1 MKYRRFGRTELAMP
15 VFSCGGMRYQ
25 FKWQDVSP
33 QDIPSENQDNL
44 EATIRRAVELGIN
57 HIETARG
64 YGSSEMQL
72 GRILPSF
79 PRDKIIVQTK
89 VAPMAT
95 ADDFFRTFDKSMSL
109 LRLDHVDLLSLHGI
123 NNRQLLD
130 WSMKKGGCLEAARKL
145 QSEGRAKHVGFSTHA
160 TTDLIL
166 EAVNSG
172 GFDYMNVHWYFV
184 NDLNWSAVEA
194 ANRLDMGLF
203 IISPNDK

>member
-1 MKYRRFGRTELAMP
+1 MKYRRFGRTGLAMP

-33 QDIPSENQDNL
+33 QEIPADNQDNL

-79 PRDKIIVQTK
+79 ARDRIIVQTK
-89 VAPMAT
+89 VAPMAS
-95 ADDFFRTFDKSMSL
+95 ADEFLKTFDKSMSL

-123 NNRQLLD
+123 NNRQLLE

-145 QSEGRAKHVGFSTHA
+145 QSEG
-160 TTDLIL
+160 
-166 EAVNSG
+166 
-172 GFDYMNVHWYFV
+172 
-184 NDLNWSAVEA
+184 
-194 ANRLDMGLF
+194 
-203 IISPNDK
+203 